1 MSSARANGIQIEYES
16 FGDGGAPVIVLIMGL
31 GMQLIAW
38 PDPFCEK
45 LAAAGFR
52 VIRFDNRDIGLST
65 HFDERGVPNM
75 IWAFMK
81 ARMGLRVRGPYD
93 LNDMAADTVGLLDV
107 LKIDKAHVVG
117 ASMGGMIAQQ
127 VSAKY
132 PARVRSLVSIMSS
145 SGDRRLPPATREA
158 QRALFGRPANPHDPA
173 SIVDHSVKI
182 WGVIGSP
189 GFPTAPAE
197 LRART
202 QRSVARSYHP
212 QGVARQLVAVLASGD
227 RSSDLRTVRAPTLV
241 IHGDC
246 DPLVRP
252 ACGEDTAKKIP
263 GAKLKI
269 IKGMGH
275 DLAAWPVLADEILAH
290 VRAVQQQSFSGE
302 ISHA

>member
-1 MSSARANGIQIEYES
+1 MPSVSANGIKIEYES
-16 FGDGGAPVIVLIMGL
+16 FGAENAPVILLIMGL

-38 PDPFCEK
+38 PDPFCQK
-45 LAAAGFR
+45 LASAGFR

-65 HFDERGVPNM
+65 YFDDRGVPNM

-81 ARMGLRVRGPYD
+81 ARIGLRVRAPYD
-93 LNDMAADTVGLLDV
+93 LNDMAADTIGLMDALQ
-107 LKIDKAHVVG
+107 IEKAHVVG

-127 VSAKY
+127 VAAKY
-132 PARVRSLVSIMSS
+132 PARVRSLVSIMST

-158 QRALFGRPANPHDPA
+158 QRALFARPANPHDQN
-173 SIVDHSVKI
+173 SIVEHSMKI

-189 GFPTAPAE
+189 GFPTDPAE

-212 QGVARQLVAVLASGD
+212 QGVARQLAGILASGD
-227 RSSDLRTVRAPTLV
+227 RSSDLSTIRVPTLV

-275 DLAAWPVLADEILAH
+275 DMAAWPVLADEILGQ
-290 VRAVQQQSFSGE
+290 VRTN
-302 ISHA
+302 

>member
-1 MSSARANGIQIEYES
+1 MATVSANDLRIEYES
-16 FGDGGAPVIVLIMGL
+16 FGDNSAPAIVLIMGL

-38 PDPFCEK
+38 PDPFCQK

-81 ARMGLRVRGPYD
+81 ARIGLRVRGPYD
-93 LNDMAADTVGLLDV
+93 LNDMAADTVGLLDA
-107 LKIDKAHVVG
+107 LQIEKAHVVG

-127 VSAKY
+127 VSARY
-132 PARVRSLVSIMSS
+132 PARARSLVSIMSS
-145 SGDRRLPPATREA
+145 SGDRRLPPATRDA
-158 QRALFGRPANPHDPA
+158 QRALFGRPADPRDQN
-173 SIVDHSVKI
+173 SIVEHSVKV
-182 WGVIGSP
+182 WDVIGSP
-189 GFPTAPAE
+189 GFPTEPAE
-197 LRART
+197 VRARV

-212 QGVARQLVAVLASGD
+212 QGVARQLVAILASGD
-227 RSSDLRTVRAPTLV
+227 RSSDLRSVRAPTLV

-263 GAKLKI
+263 GAKLRI
-269 IKGMGH
+269 VTGMGH
-275 DLAAWPVLADEILAH
+275 DMAAWPLLADEILAH
-290 VRAVQQQSFSGE
+290 VKTLP
-302 ISHA
+302 H

>member
-1 MSSARANGIQIEYES
+1 MSSVRANGIQIEYES
-16 FGDGGAPVIVLIMGL
+16 FGSESDPVIVLVMGL

-38 PDPFCEK
+38 PDPFCQK

-52 VIRFDNRDIGLST
+52 VVRFDNRDIGLST
-65 HFDERGVPNM
+65 YFDDRGVPNM
-75 IWAFMK
+75 AWQFIK
-81 ARMGLRVRGPYD
+81 ARIGLRVRNAYD
-93 LNDMAADTVGLLDV
+93 LNDMAADTIGLMDALQIRD
-107 LKIDKAHVVG
+107 AHVVG

-127 VSAKY
+127 VAAKY
-132 PARVRSLVSIMSS
+132 PERVRSLVSIMST

-158 QRALFGRPANPHDPA
+158 QRALFARPANPHDP
-173 SIVDHSVKI
+173 SSVVEHSMKI

-189 GFPTAPAE
+189 GFPTAPDE

-212 QGVARQLVAVLASGD
+212 QGVARQLVGILASGD
-227 RSSDLRTVRAPTLV
+227 RSGDLATIRKPTLV
-241 IHGDC
+241 LHGDC

-275 DLAAWPVLADEILAH
+275 DMAAWPILADEILAH
-290 VRAVQQQSFSGE
+290 ARAVP
-302 ISHA
+302 H

>member
-1 MSSARANGIQIEYES
+1 MATVTANGIRIEYES
-16 FGDGGAPVIVLIMGL
+16 FGSHDAPVIVLIMGL

-38 PDPFCEK
+38 PDPFCQK
-45 LAAAGFR
+45 LAGAGFR

-65 HFDERGVPNM
+65 YFDDRGVPNM
-75 IWAFMK
+75 VWQFIK
-81 ARMGLRVRGPYD
+81 ARIGLRVRAPYD

-107 LKIDKAHVVG
+107 LQIDKAHIIG

-127 VSAKY
+127 VAAKY

-145 SGDRRLPPATREA
+145 TGNRSLPQATKEA
-158 QRALFGRPANPHDPA
+158 QRALFARPANPTDQS
-173 SIVDHSVKI
+173 SIVEHSMKI

-189 GFPTAPAE
+189 GFPTEPAE

-202 QRSVARSYHP
+202 QRAVARSYHP
-212 QGVARQLVAVLASGD
+212 QGVARQLVGILACGD
-227 RSSDLRTVRAPTLV
+227 RSKDLATIRTPTLV

-275 DLAAWPVLADEILAH
+275 DMAAWPVLADEILAH
-290 VRAVQQQSFSGE
+290 VRTVAP
-302 ISHA
+302 

>member
-1 MSSARANGIQIEYES
+1 MMSSVRANGIQIEYES
-16 FGDGGAPVIVLIMGL
+16 FGSESDPVIVLIMGL

-38 PDPFCEK
+38 PDPFCQK

-52 VIRFDNRDIGLST
+52 VVRFDNRDIGLST
-65 HFDERGVPNM
+65 YFDDRGVPNM
-75 IWAFMK
+75 VWQFIK
-81 ARMGLRVRGPYD
+81 ARIGLRVRNAYD
-93 LNDMAADTVGLLDV
+93 LNDMAADTIGLMDALQVRD
-107 LKIDKAHVVG
+107 AHVVG

-127 VSAKY
+127 VAAKY
-132 PARVRSLVSIMSS
+132 PARVRSLVSIMST

-158 QRALFGRPANPHDPA
+158 QRALFARPANPHDPN
-173 SIVDHSVKI
+173 SVVEHSMKI

-189 GFPTAPAE
+189 GFPTAPDE

-212 QGVARQLVAVLASGD
+212 QGVARQLVGILASGD
-227 RSSDLRTVRAPTLV
+227 RSSDLATIRKPALV

-275 DLAAWPVLADEILAH
+275 DMAAWPVLADEILTH
-290 VRAVQQQSFSGE
+290 VRAVQ
-302 ISHA
+302 H

>member
-1 MSSARANGIQIEYES
+1 MAAVTANGLRIEYES
-16 FGDGGAPVIVLIMGL
+16 FGNPEAPAIVLIMGL

-45 LAAAGFR
+45 LAGAGFR

-75 IWAFMK
+75 LWAFLK
-81 ARMGLRVRGPYD
+81 ARIGLRVRAPYD
-93 LNDMAADTVGLLDV
+93 LNDMAADTVALMDALQ
-107 LKIDKAHVVG
+107 ITKAHVVG

-127 VSAKY
+127 VAAKY

-145 SGDRRLPPATREA
+145 TGDRSLPPATKEA
-158 QRALFGRPANPHDPA
+158 QRALFARPANPHDQK
-173 SIVDHSVKI
+173 SVVDHSVKI

-189 GFPTAPAE
+189 GFPTDPAE

-202 QRSVARSYHP
+202 QRAVARSYHP
-212 QGVARQLVAVLASGD
+212 QGVARQLAGVLASSD
-227 RSSDLRTVRAPTLV
+227 RSADLRTVRAPTLV

-263 GAKLKI
+263 GAKLRI

-275 DLAAWPVLADEILAH
+275 DMAAWPVIADEILTH
-290 VRAVQQQSFSGE
+290 VRAV
-302 ISHA
+302 SH